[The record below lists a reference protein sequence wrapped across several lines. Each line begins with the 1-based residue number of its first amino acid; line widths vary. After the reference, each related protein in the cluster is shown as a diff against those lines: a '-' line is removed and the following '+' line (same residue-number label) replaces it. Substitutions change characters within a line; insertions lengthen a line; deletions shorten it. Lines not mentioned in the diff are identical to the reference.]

1 MSNDLVNIKRHTKG
15 LITAL
20 EKVKIASD
28 DSIFGDKAEL
38 LKLQCEMNGKFDK
51 VLNK

>member
-20 EKVKIASD
+20 GKVIID
-28 DSIFGDKAEL
+28 NNNNMFGDKAEM
-38 LKLQCEMNGKFDK
+38 LKLQSEINSKFDK
-51 VLNK
+51 ALSR

>member
-1 MSNDLVNIKRHTKG
+1 MVNIKRHTKG

-20 EKVKIASD
+20 NKVKID
-28 DSIFGDKAEL
+28 GDNTIFGDKAEI
-38 LKLQCEMNGKFDK
+38 LKIQSEVNDRFDK